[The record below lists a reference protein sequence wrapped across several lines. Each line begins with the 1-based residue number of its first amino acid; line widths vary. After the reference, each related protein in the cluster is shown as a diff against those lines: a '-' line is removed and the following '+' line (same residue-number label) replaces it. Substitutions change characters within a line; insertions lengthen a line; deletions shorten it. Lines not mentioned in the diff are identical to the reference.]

1 MDNQKPEFFSD
12 EYLESKKEIH
22 EELFEEYCDQIFG
35 YESKIDGDVWINA
48 VIEKQSY
55 IFRPEEARKK
65 IFDEPEALA
74 YFGNPE
80 IC

>member
-12 EYLESKKEIH
+12 EYLASKKEIF

-48 VIEKQSY
+48 I
-55 IFRPEEARKK
+55 I
-65 IFDEPEALA
+65 
-74 YFGNPE
+74 
-80 IC
+80 